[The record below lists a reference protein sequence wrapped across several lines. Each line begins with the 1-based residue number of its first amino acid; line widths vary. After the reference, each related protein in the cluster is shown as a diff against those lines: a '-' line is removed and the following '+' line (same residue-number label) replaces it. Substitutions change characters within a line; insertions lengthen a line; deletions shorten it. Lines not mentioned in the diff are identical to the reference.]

1 MTVENKEPVVFIDD
15 KELKVADFTQEQ
27 QYLHTQIVDLKNQKA
42 RLQFQMDQVNA
53 SLSVFET
60 KFIQSA
66 KETADEVLETETKTL
81 EN

>member
-1 MTVENKEPVVFIDD
+1 MTTQNKEPVVFIDD

>member
-1 MTVENKEPVVFIDD
+1 MTLENKEPVVFIDD
-15 KELKVADFTQEQ
+15 KELKVADLTQEQ

-53 SLSVFET
+53 SLSVFQT

-66 KETADEVLETETKTL
+66 KEKADEVLETETKTL

>member
-15 KELKVADFTQEQ
+15 KQLKVADLTQEQ

>member
-1 MTVENKEPVVFIDD
+1 
-15 KELKVADFTQEQ
+15 
-27 QYLHTQIVDLKNQKA
+27 
-42 RLQFQMDQVNA
+42 MDQVNA

>member
-1 MTVENKEPVVFIDD
+1 MTLENKEPVVFIDD
-15 KELKVADFTQEQ
+15 KELKVADLTKEQ

-53 SLSVFET
+53 SLSVFQT

-66 KETADEVLETETKTL
+66 KEKADEVLETETKTL

>member
-53 SLSVFET
+53 SLSVFEN
-60 KFIQSA
+60 KFIQTA

>member
-15 KELKVADFTQEQ
+15 KELKVADLTQEQ

-42 RLQFQMDQVNA
+42 RLQFQIDQVNA

-66 KETADEVLETETKTL
+66 KETADEVLETDTKTL

>member
-1 MTVENKEPVVFIDD
+1 MTTQEPVVMIDD
-15 KELKVADFTQEQ
+15 KELKVADLTQEQ

-42 RLQFQMDQVNA
+42 RLQFQIDQVNA

>member
-1 MTVENKEPVVFIDD
+1 MTVENKEPLVFIDD
-15 KELKVADFTQEQ
+15 KELKVADLTQEQ

-53 SLSVFET
+53 SLSVFEN
-60 KFIQSA
+60 KFIQTA

>member
-15 KELKVADFTQEQ
+15 KELKVADLTQEQ

>member
-1 MTVENKEPVVFIDD
+1 MTTQNKEPVVFIDD
-15 KELKVADFTQEQ
+15 KELKVADLTQEQ
-27 QYLHTQIVDLKNQKA
+27 QYLHTHIVDLKNQKA

-66 KETADEVLETETKTL
+66 KEIADEVLETETKTL